1 MRHLVL
7 AASMLA
13 IAVPSAT
20 YARPAEIA
28 DLLREKSLSAPDIS
42 PDGTQVVYTVSDT
55 NVEKDET
62 ARHVWIARWDG
73 SGARQLTHRAGE
85 SESNPRFSP
94 DGRTIAFI
102 SSRDAKDK
110 DAEDKPDRLWFLPL
124 AGGEA
129 YPIEGVEGSVT
140 DFAFSPDGQKLAL
153 IVHDP
158 KPKKEKDKKDR
169 PEPIVID
176 RYLFKRDGTGYLDN
190 RRERLWL
197 YDIASGKAE
206 RLTDGDFDE
215 AMPVFSPDGTRVAFV
230 SRRMEDAE
238 RSPDHNIYVAR
249 THIPG
254 QAPQQVTRYEGADN
268 DPGFGS
274 YPAWSPDGRQIAY
287 IRTGDPDLIW
297 YAVNDLAVVPATG
310 GDGEVL
316 TQALDRN
323 VSNPMW
329 SADGS
334 SISFIVEDNGAQ
346 RLASVGASGGAVN
359 DVKSGEWVLADPTVS
374 DNGRVAMRVGHL
386 GAPDEIYALEGGEFR
401 ALTTHNADLA
411 AELDLGTV
419 QRISFASKDGTE
431 VRGFLKTPHGWRKG
445 KRLPTMLMI
454 HGGPT
459 SQYDVGFNMMSEI
472 MAARGYAVV
481 YVNPRG
487 STGRGQDFAAAIDAA
502 WGSVDV
508 EDVLAA
514 VDHVVEMGVANPDRL
529 VIGGWSYGGML
540 TNYTIASDTRFKAA
554 VSGASISNIIAG
566 YGTDHYIY
574 EYDVEL
580 GHPWENRE
588 AWDRIS
594 YPFYENQRIVTPTLF
609 MVGGE
614 DVNVP
619 TWASEQM
626 YQALRSRGIETRLVV
641 YPGEAH
647 GIDRPSFIVDRME
660 RWLEWYDERVK

>member
-13 IAVPSAT
+13 IAVPSAAF
-20 YARPAEIA
+20 ARPAEIA
-28 DLLREKSLSAPDIS
+28 DLLREKSVSSPDIAPDGS
-42 PDGTQVVYTVSDT
+42 RVVYTVREVD
-55 NVEKDET
+55 VEKDKSAT
-62 ARHVWIARWDG
+62 HVWIAQWDG
-73 SGARQLTHRAGE
+73 SGARQLTHRAEE
-85 SESNPRFSP
+85 SESSPRFSP
-94 DGRTIAFI
+94 DGRSIAFI

-110 DAEDKPDRLWFLPL
+110 EAEDKPDRLWFLPL

-129 YPIEGVEGSVT
+129 YPIEGVDGSVA
-140 DFAFSPDGQKLAL
+140 DFAFSPDGTKLAL
-153 IVHDP
+153 IVLDP
-158 KPKKEKDKKDR
+158 KPKKEEDKKDR

-215 AMPVFSPDGTRVAFV
+215 ALPAFSPDGTRVAFV
-230 SRRMEDAE
+230 SRRFEDAA
-238 RSPDHNIYVAR
+238 RSPDYNIYVAR
-249 THIPG
+249 LDRPG
-254 QAPQQVTRYEGADN
+254 KAPLQVTSYEGADN
-268 DPGFGS
+268 APGIGS
-274 YPAWSPDGRQIAY
+274 YPAWSPDGTKIAY
-287 IRTGDPDLIW
+287 VRSGDPKLIW
-297 YAVNDLAVVPATG
+297 YAVNSLAVVSAEG
-310 GDGEVL
+310 GNETVL
-316 TQALDRN
+316 TGALDRN

-334 SISFIVEDNGAQ
+334 SISFIVEDNGVQ
-346 RLASVGASGGAVN
+346 RLASVGAAGGAVT
-359 DVKSGEWVLADPTVS
+359 DVQGGEWVLSDPTVS
-374 DNGRVAMRVGHL
+374 QNGRMALRVGHL
-386 GAPDEIYALEGGEFR
+386 GAPDEIYALDGGKLR
-401 ALTTHNADLA
+401 PLTRHNAELA
-411 AELDLGTV
+411 DDIDLGNV

-431 VRGFLKTPHGWRKG
+431 IRGFLKTPHGWRKG

-459 SQYDVGFNMMSEI
+459 SQYDVGFDMMSEVF
-472 MAARGYAVV
+472 AANGYAVV

-487 STGRGQDFAAAIDAA
+487 STGRGEDFAAAINAA

-514 VDHVVEMGVANPDRL
+514 VDHAVDMGVADPDKL

-554 VSGASISNIIAG
+554 MSGASISNIIAG

-626 YQALRSRGIETRLVV
+626 YQALRSRGIDTKLVV

-647 GIDRPSFIVDRME
+647 GIRRPSFVVDRME